1 MSFSFTWTIHYALRS
16 IPNMCKEKT
25 ITETVHDGKPV
36 MRDQDGNLVVII
48 NSGTTYEEV
57 TDEGWSTNSSIRLFR
72 EITKEQRYF
81 LATHPSLVRLVAEY
95 YQTYKLDKV
104 KLIDIIQ
111 DNFPMCDKNEIK
123 LYINYHTENL
133 CLQFVPPH
141 SKFIITGSGTGETIV
156 IYDEDKFYN
165 S

>member
-48 NSGTTYEEV
+48 NSGNRDEDVY
-57 TDEGWSTNSSIRLFR
+57 DEGWSTNTNMRLFK

-111 DNFPMCDKNEIK
+111 DSFPMCDKNEIK

-141 SKFIITGSGTGETIV
+141 SKFIINYTGTREFV
-156 IYDEDKFYN
+156 VVYDEDRFY
-165 S
+165 SS